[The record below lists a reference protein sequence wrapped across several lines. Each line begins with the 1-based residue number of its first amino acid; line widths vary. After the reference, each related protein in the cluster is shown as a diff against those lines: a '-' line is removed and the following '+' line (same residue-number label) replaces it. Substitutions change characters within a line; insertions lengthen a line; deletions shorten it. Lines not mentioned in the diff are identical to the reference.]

1 MGCINAH
8 AYSVHAH
15 AHKFDKRACMCILQ
29 TSTCTVWQQHSKAN
43 VANYVTN
50 TCQSSIHMCSSKQKS
65 LKLHNC
71 HTSKDRLAVLK
82 GTCWKHQILTIQWAI
97 KQHSHIKLQ
106 SAPLGLPSATTPS
119 PESSITLVITAASN
133 RLLPMD
139 LSLVVFQ
146 TSQVAVTTSSILH
159 HHGTQRWR
167 SSRER
172 GPGGH
177 SP

>member
-8 AYSVHAH
+8 VYSVHAH
-15 AHKFDKRACMCILQ
+15 VHKFDKRACMCILQ

-43 VANYVTN
+43 VANYATN

-106 SAPLGLPSATTPS
+106 SAPLGFETLPKS
-119 PESSITLVITAASN
+119 
-133 RLLPMD
+133 D
-139 LSLVVFQ
+139 LSMIWLWVQLCF
-146 TSQVAVTTSSILH
+146 LPL
-159 HHGTQRWR
+159 R
-167 SSRER
+167 SSWLHRR
-172 GPGGH
+172 QPVTGWC
-177 SP
+177 